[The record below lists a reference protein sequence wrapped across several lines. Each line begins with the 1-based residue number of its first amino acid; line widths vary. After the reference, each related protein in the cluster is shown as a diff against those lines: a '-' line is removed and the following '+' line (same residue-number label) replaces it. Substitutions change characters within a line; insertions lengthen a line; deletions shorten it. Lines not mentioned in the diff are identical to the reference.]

1 MVLRWVAAL
10 GKACDAAWG
19 VLVSACVG
27 CAGRVHQLLMWKAGA
42 ADEGGHPEAA
52 SVCPQC

>member
-1 MVLRWVAAL
+1 M
-10 GKACDAAWG
+10 
-19 VLVSACVG
+19 SACGG
-27 CAGRVHQLLMWKAGA
+27 CAGRVHKLLMWKAGA